1 MGALSIP
8 KEDRHGL
15 GILRQIPDEAFSSII
30 LELARSP
37 NAVPVDASL
46 SAEDSELL
54 FDAIQ
59 TLYRVHAH
67 HDEISIDEFISD
79 ICDAL
84 REHNELSN
92 EEEPRFRERLGKVL
106 NIDALTIAAKAL
118 SIGNEHEHLFCS
130 ARIITDA
137 RPVYGDNVSES
148 PAAMVITHNLKI
160 NYHGAPG
167 ELKEIF
173 IGLGSGD
180 ISELHNVLDRA
191 EEKAKSLQA
200 AFDAAKL
207 KFIDPQ
213 QK

>member
-1 MGALSIP
+1 MPDLSIP
-8 KEDRHGL
+8 KKDRRGL
-15 GILRQIPDEAFSSII
+15 VILLKIPDKAFQAIM
-30 LELARSP
+30 LKLDRSP
-37 NAVPVDASL
+37 VSIPKIDSL

-54 FDAIQ
+54 FDAIK

-67 HDEISIDEFISD
+67 HDEISLDEFVSD
-79 ICDAL
+79 ICEAL
-84 REHNELSN
+84 REHSELIID
-92 EEEPRFRERLGKVL
+92 EEPRFRDRLE
-106 NIDALTIAAKAL
+106 NILKINAPRIAAKAI
-118 SIGNEHEHLFCS
+118 SIGYEYEHLFCS

-160 NYHGAPG
+160 TYHGAPG

-173 IGLGSGD
+173 IGLGSED
-180 ISELHNVLDRA
+180 IRELRTVLDRA

-200 AFDAAKL
+200 AFGVAKL

-213 QK
+213 KE